1 MRDLGEDGY
10 YVYIDWKIK
19 FIVIDCYVFS
29 SETCVWSLVEAEGT
43 CPSPR
48 DKLASGVIG
57 KKMFI
62 FGGFGPKSTDGVDV
76 RNMAVYVIKPT

>member
-1 MRDLGEDGY
+1 M
-10 YVYIDWKIK
+10 
-19 FIVIDCYVFS
+19 
-29 SETCVWSLVEAEGT
+29 WSLVEAEGT

-76 RNMAVYVIKPT
+76 RNMAVYVIKPTLFVSTLNYLCLVSWINFQI